1 MQFRTPIPILES
13 QFPIDYHSG
22 ILSLG
27 SCFAVNMAEKL
38 EYYKFKNSCNPF
50 GIIFNPVSI
59 EKLITRAVK
68 KEFFTEKDIFFH
80 NDLWHCFEV
89 HSELSN
95 PDKTIFLQLLN
106 ELVVVTQQQI
116 TQSTHF
122 LITYGTSWVYRH
134 IESGEIVANCHK
146 RPQKQFTKEILSI
159 ESIQTAIQHTIQ
171 LIQLL
176 NPEAKFTFTVSP
188 VRHIKD
194 GFVENQRSKAHLI
207 SAIHHVL
214 GDSAFC
220 NLKTTIYFPSYE
232 IMMDELRDY
241 RFYAEDMLH
250 PNQVAIDYIWQRFK
264 ETSISKTAFVV
275 MEEVGSIQTALN
287 HRPFNPDSN
296 AHQLFLSKLQGRI
309 SILQNQFPEII
320 FLKK

>member
-13 QFPIDYHSG
+13 PFPVDYHSG

-38 EYYKFKNSCNPF
+38 EYFKFQNACNPF
-50 GIIFNPVSI
+50 GIIFNPISI
-59 EKLITRAVK
+59 EKLISRAVTK
-68 KEFFTEKDIFFH
+68 QFFSEKDIFVH
-80 NDLWHCFEV
+80 NDSWHCFEV

-95 PDKTIFLQLLN
+95 SDKAIFLQLLN
-106 ELVVVTQQQI
+106 ELVVATHQQI
-116 TQSTHF
+116 IQSSHF
-122 LITYGTSWVYRH
+122 LITYGTAWVYRH

-146 RPQKQFTKEILSI
+146 LPQKQFTKEILSI
-159 ESIQTAIQHTIQ
+159 DSIQTAIQNTFR
-171 LIQLL
+171 LIQSL

-194 GFVENQRSKAHLI
+194 GVVENQRSKAHLI
-207 SAIHHVL
+207 SAIHQVL

-220 NLKTTIYFPSYE
+220 NVNSAIYFPSYE

-250 PNQVAIDYIWQRFK
+250 PNQVAINYIWQRFK
-264 ETSISKTAFVV
+264 ETSISKTAFIV
-275 MEEVGSIQTALN
+275 MEQVEGIQKSLS
-287 HRPFNPDSN
+287 HRSFKPESES
-296 AHQLFLSKLQGRI
+296 HQKFLAKLQAGI
-309 SILQNQFPEII
+309 TKLCSEYPFMK
-320 FLKK
+320 F